1 MDPPKDDEIEVRV
14 KVLASGEAFGADLL
28 NESPAFLQRAKERV
42 NTELPP
48 SHRKD
53 NLLDCRL
60 WEQCLE
66 LLRKHDVIFVSKFA
80 LLAQGGPGVALGVLP
95 GMRGISGPESLA
107 IVNDVAR
114 LDGGPG
120 GGHGEGAEDKQ
131 VKQHADGGSHT
142 IFHRRVDIHRVLAHW
157 AGTHVRVIH
166 TAAVAV
172 RSRVARAIQSERVQE
187 CRHLF
192 CCIPAP
198 GRVASGSHDSPC
210 TDLSSDGPR
219 NALGAAHPPPEVSAL
234 REEFRQGGCRGPLV

>member
-1 MDPPKDDEIEVRV
+1 MGAPKDDEIEAQV
-14 KVLASGEAFGADLL
+14 KVLASREVFGADVL
-28 NESPAFLQRAKERV
+28 NESPAFLQHTKERV

-53 NLLDCRL
+53 ILPDCRF

-66 LLRKHDVIFVSKFA
+66 LLRKHDVIFVSNFA
-80 LLAQGGPGVALGVLP
+80 LLALGSPGVALGVLP
-95 GMRGISGPESLA
+95 GMRGISGSESLA

-120 GGHGEGAEDKQ
+120 GGHGEGAEDIQ

-142 IFHRRVDIHRVLAHW
+142 ILHSRVDIHRVLAHW
-157 AGTHVRVIH
+157 TGTHVWVIH

-172 RSRVARAIQSERVQE
+172 RLRVARAIRSERVQE

-192 CCIPAP
+192 CCITAP
-198 GRVASGSHDSPC
+198 GRVASGSYGSPC

-219 NALGAAHPPPEVSAL
+219 NALGAVHPPPEVSAL
-234 REEFRQGGCRGPLV
+234 REEFCQGGCRGPLV